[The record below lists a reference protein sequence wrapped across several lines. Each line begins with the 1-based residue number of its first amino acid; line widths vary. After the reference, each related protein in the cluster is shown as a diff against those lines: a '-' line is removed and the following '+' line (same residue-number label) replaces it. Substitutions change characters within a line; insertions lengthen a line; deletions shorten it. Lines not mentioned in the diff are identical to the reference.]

1 MTPGPGAAR
10 RAAGCQDRAVTQG
23 GIMTEQQG
31 RRSHEGGCGHDCP
44 GPTEGM
50 RRRFL
55 KRLAGI
61 LTAPLVALL
70 GWPLVQSVVG
80 TIYRLPQATFT
91 KVGPLSSF
99 PPGEPVSA
107 LFEMAQQTGYLHAQ
121 TTHDVW
127 VIKHS
132 DTEVTIYSPICP
144 HLGCHYN
151 WYPEA
156 HKFICPCHG
165 SVYSMDGKV
174 LGGPAPRGLDT
185 LPHQIDKGELYVQW
199 ERFRVGIPQKI
210 RIG

>member
-1 MTPGPGAAR
+1 MAEKEGPQSR
-10 RAAGCQDRAVTQG
+10 
-23 GIMTEQQG
+23 
-31 RRSHEGGCGHDCP
+31 EGGCGHHCP
-44 GPTEGM
+44 GQTDST

-55 KRLAGI
+55 KRLVGI

-80 TIYRLPQATFT
+80 TMYRLPKATFT
-91 KVGPLSSF
+91 KVGSMSSF
-99 PPGEPVSA
+99 PQGEPVSP
-107 LFEMAQQTGYLHAQ
+107 LFEMPRQTEYLHGK
-121 TTHDVW
+121 TTQDVW

-132 DTEVTIYSPICP
+132 DTEVTVFSPICP

-151 WYPEA
+151 WYSQA

-165 SVYSMDGKV
+165 SVFSLDGKL

-185 LPHQIDKGELYVQW
+185 LPHKIEKGDLYVKW
-199 ERFRVGIPQKI
+199 ELFRVGIPQKI